1 MLLAYRLSYQGHVEM
16 WPAKPDELPAKYRSG
31 TLMDTVVANTD
42 TAMAYLVRKFQS
54 QGGRLTQRTVK
65 DIQEAFAW
73 YSIVVNCT
81 GLGARE
87 LFNDKTVYAARGQ
100 VGTSLCGCGGPG
112 RGSWADA
119 AATKT

>member
-1 MLLAYRLSYQGHVEM
+1 M
-16 WPAKPDELPAKYRSG
+16 WPAKPDDLPAKYRSG

-87 LFNDKTVYAARGQ
+87 LFNDKTVFAARGQ
-100 VGTSLCGCGGPG
+100 VGKG
-112 RGSWADA
+112 RIRAG
-119 AATKT
+119 